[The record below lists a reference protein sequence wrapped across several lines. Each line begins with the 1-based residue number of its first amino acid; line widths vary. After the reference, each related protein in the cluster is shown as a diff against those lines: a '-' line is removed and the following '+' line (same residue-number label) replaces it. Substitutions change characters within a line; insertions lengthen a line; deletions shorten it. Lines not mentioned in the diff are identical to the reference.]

1 MSDYSPY
8 YNNQVFHKPWENQ
21 NMPPAQDLG
30 SYDSAASTSVT
41 NPRVNNWVNVN
52 GSGNYPQGYLNGG
65 STGYGG
71 SLSEQPS
78 TNHVSAQRGAPNGI
92 SVNTSNLMLRSN
104 SSIIETDAGNISQ
117 LNKLA
122 EETGAMAIIHSEN
135 SSLERISD
143 RTLRHLVQYSTIIPQ
158 DLRSKLLHPS
168 TSLQEL
174 RNTIQHSEHPL
185 LSEFPLFREGVNR
198 LSVPVYTV
206 WGACEDV
213 AVLEKFREKIY
224 KVHNLH
230 ILDEANSH
238 LIEVGGVSLRLF
250 GLGGAVV
257 QHKLFDN
264 GQGSATIAG
273 GHGTMWT
280 TILQIGE
287 LVETAQK
294 VFDQS
299 ETRVLVTHA
308 SPGREGLLTQLSVV
322 LRADFTISAGLHFRY
337 GISYNEFSVQRDA
350 EAFRIKLETSRR
362 SFYEMW
368 ESVKNQVESY
378 IDDQQKVLL
387 QNAFSVVDRVPA
399 QGKEEPVFRNMWN
412 FNLPDAAYGWVLLDI
427 KDGRISAETKA
438 QALGGSQ
445 TSEIGAPTSPC
456 SMDRNRRQQSNWQ
469 PSPALPP
476 QPSNGGGSMPSP
488 ILTPQR
494 STSPETT
501 PNLSSDWKKPLPDS
515 ATANEWSSS
524 SKGAVSLSQDHMERP
539 SNILGSDTSSND
551 DNDII
556 NSTNSGHINGNSWA
570 DRAQNETPNWENKP
584 EFYTNLAVFNRSQ
597 KNPFKIYVG
606 NLNPPVSDEDLQN
619 YFESFECQVER
630 VQLNFDNNKNQLN
643 HAYVVFQD
651 ESSMEKAVALN
662 GKPFGGENGGY
673 RGGHG
678 NNSQNNTQ
686 NGNGNQ

>member
-1 MSDYSPY
+1 MSDYRPTTY
-8 YNNQVFHKPWENQ
+8 FNNNQAYHSWENQ
-21 NMPPAQDLG
+21 SMPVQDLG
-30 SYDSAASTSVT
+30 SYDSTASTSVT
-41 NPRVNNWVNVN
+41 NTRVNTWVGMN
-52 GSGNYPQGYLNGG
+52 GSGPYPQGYLNG

-104 SSIIETDAGNISQ
+104 SSIIETDAGNITQ

-158 DLRSKLLHPS
+158 DLRIKLLHSS

-174 RNTIQHSEHPL
+174 RNTIQHSERPL
-185 LSEFPLFREGVNR
+185 LSEFPLFREGVMH
-198 LSVPVYTV
+198 LKVPVYTV

-230 ILDEANSH
+230 ILDEANTH
-238 LIEVGGVSLRLF
+238 LIEIGGVSLRLF

-287 LVETAQK
+287 LVETASK

-308 SPGREGLLTQLSVV
+308 SPGREGLLTQLSVI

-337 GISYNEFSVQRDA
+337 GISYNEFSVQRDS
-350 EAFRIKLETSRR
+350 EAFRMKLETSRR
-362 SFYEMW
+362 GFYEMW
-368 ESVKNQVESY
+368 ESVKAQVDGY
-378 IDDQQKVLL
+378 IDEQQKMLL
-387 QNAFSVVDRVPA
+387 QNAFTVIDRVPA
-399 QGKEEPVFRNMWN
+399 QGKEEPAFRNMWN

-438 QALGGSQ
+438 QGFNFAYRKNNIQSNNSVICGSQ
-445 TSEIGAPTSPC
+445 TSEIGAPTSPYGT
-456 SMDRNRRQQSNWQ
+456 DRNRRQQSNWQ

-476 QPSNGGGSMPSP
+476 QPSNGGGTIPSP

-494 STSPETT
+494 STSPEAS
-501 PNLSSDWKKPLPDS
+501 PNLSSDWKKPLADS
-515 ATANEWSSS
+515 ATPNEWSPS
-524 SKGAVSLSQDHMERP
+524 SKGAISLDQDHMERP
-539 SNILGSDTSSND
+539 SNILGSDTSSNG

-556 NSTNSGHINGNSWA
+556 NPANSGHIN
-570 DRAQNETPNWENKP
+570 EELKT
-584 EFYTNLAVFNRSQ
+584 
-597 KNPFKIYVG
+597 
-606 NLNPPVSDEDLQN
+606 
-619 YFESFECQVER
+619 YFESVDCQVEK
-630 VQLNFDNNKNQLN
+630 VQLMFDNNTKNQLN

-651 ESSMEKAVALN
+651 ESSIEKAVSLN
-662 GKPFGGENGGY
+662 GKVV
-673 RGGHG
+673 
-678 NNSQNNTQ
+678 
-686 NGNGNQ
+686 